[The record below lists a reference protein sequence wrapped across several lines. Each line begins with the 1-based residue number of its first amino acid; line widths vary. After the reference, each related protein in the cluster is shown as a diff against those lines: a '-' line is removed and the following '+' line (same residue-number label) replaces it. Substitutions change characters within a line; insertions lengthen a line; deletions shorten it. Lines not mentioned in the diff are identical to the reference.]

1 MPSKRR
7 RGRRGR
13 RRRTNPA
20 RIVLTM
26 ALAVV
31 ILVGVFV
38 GLHKYEQSRY
48 HTNRGETSEYFYED
62 TRIEVDGVEY
72 KSKRDLT
79 SILLEGVSGSEDS
92 GRKVEMLILFLLD
105 HKQQEIRWMQLD
117 PDTALASGGVLRDA
131 LPSEGDEKEQAK
143 ALMATVE
150 DLLGAKIELYVSLD
164 LDRIGVLNRAL
175 NGIDLAVGADYSAYD
190 AAMTAGATL
199 TLSDAQ
205 AELYM
210 NPSIQLAGDTCTAR
224 MQRQQ
229 QFMLAA
235 LNALEREARKDTGVL
250 NRFYEE
256 LSACS
261 TKRQRPTITKS
272 VSLSFCP
279 GRKAFRRTAKSA
291 SSPMRRR
298 FRHGCLRCFTTG
310 NSERGESAL
319 RDYRR
324 TAWQERRKRRRRWS
338 IPIRTCGR
346 PLNAKTMK
354 FRLI

>member
-117 PDTALASGGVLRDA
+117 PDTALASGSVLRDA
-131 LPSEGDEKEQAK
+131 LPSEGDEKERAK

-150 DLLGAKIELYVSLD
+150 DLLGMFEKASGQALAS
-164 LDRIGVLNRAL
+164 DRML
-175 NGIDLAVGADYSAYD
+175 
-190 AAMTAGATL
+190 
-199 TLSDAQ
+199 LS
-205 AELYM
+205 
-210 NPSIQLAGDTCTAR
+210 
-224 MQRQQ
+224 
-229 QFMLAA
+229 
-235 LNALEREARKDTGVL
+235 
-250 NRFYEE
+250 
-256 LSACS
+256 
-261 TKRQRPTITKS
+261 
-272 VSLSFCP
+272 
-279 GRKAFRRTAKSA
+279 
-291 SSPMRRR
+291 
-298 FRHGCLRCFTTG
+298 
-310 NSERGESAL
+310 
-319 RDYRR
+319 
-324 TAWQERRKRRRRWS
+324 
-338 IPIRTCGR
+338 
-346 PLNAKTMK
+346 
-354 FRLI
+354 

>member
-13 RRRTNPA
+13 RRRTNLA

-79 SILLEGVSGSEDS
+79 SILLEGVSGPEDS

-131 LPSEGDEKEQAK
+131 LPSEGDEKERAK

-256 LSACS
+256 LSAIMV
-261 TKRQRPTITKS
+261 TNVRPARMLNEAAKAYDYEICQPELLPGAES
-272 VSLSFCP
+272 VSPDGEKRFEPDAAQIQAWVLEVFYN
-279 GRKAFRRTAKSA
+279 RK
-291 SSPMRRR
+291 
-298 FRHGCLRCFTTG
+298 
-310 NSERGESAL
+310 
-319 RDYRR
+319 
-324 TAWQERRKRRRRWS
+324 Q
-338 IPIRTCGR
+338 
-346 PLNAKTMK
+346 
-354 FRLI
+354 